1 MPRNYFLYNEKV
13 EFNIQIDCSTLKIP
27 VNKIRL
33 SFDRAIKK
41 NYKNDYLNTRK
52 YATENLIFKEYNL
65 EKTKKIFNIVDYIYF
80 PKHTAKFSATDAYK
94 NMNNHGLYEVTDE
107 TLKNLYPL
115 SLLD

>member
-1 MPRNYFLYNEKV
+1 M
-13 EFNIQIDCSTLKIP
+13 
-27 VNKIRL
+27 

-80 PKHTAKFSATDAYK
+80 PKHTAKFSATDVYK

-107 TLKNLYPL
+107 TLKNLYPF